1 VKRAIGTYVRRL
13 WSLDRDVR
21 LFLLSSGAMSFAL
34 LNGIFPVLFNLYL
47 LRLGYGPEV
56 IGLVNAAGLLAYAV
70 FAFPAGMVAQ
80 RLGVRRAML
89 IGVTTT
95 MACSGVLPLVEALPL
110 DWRQPWML
118 ANQILSTAGLA
129 LFFVNAN
136 PFMVDASQPGE
147 RNYAFSTRM
156 VTDTVSGMLGSLV
169 GGALPGV
176 LSAWLGLAPGGP
188 AGYRYALLSAAVIS
202 LPAVVALL
210 SLRER
215 QVTLDAA
222 GERALAEEP
231 AVADEPVVP
240 RRAPEGTVGSAVQ
253 PAAGQAPIALL
264 AVMAVVVLL
273 RAAGLG
279 ASRVFF
285 NVYLDDGLGVPTVQ
299 IGTLFAVIQL
309 ASIPAA
315 LAMPYLATRGG
326 LHRVVVW
333 GSLGIAASM
342 LPLALVPHWAA
353 ATIGR
358 FGTYALSAIAD
369 PALSVYQLELVPPR
383 WRSVMSGVSG
393 TALGVSWT
401 ALSFGGGV
409 WIAALGYRTLFL
421 SAAGLSVVGTLLF
434 AALFRPGASAAVG
447 WLRRAGETGGSEQ
460 PCPATP
466 TAEG

>member
-1 VKRAIGTYVRRL
+1 MKRAIGTYLRRL

-21 LFLLSSGAMSFAL
+21 LFLFSSGAMSFTL

-70 FAFPAGMVAQ
+70 FAFPAGMIAQ
-80 RLGVRRAML
+80 RLGVRRAMAV
-89 IGVTTT
+89 GVAVT
-95 MACSGVLPLVEALPL
+95 MVCSGILPLVEALPAG
-110 DWRQPWML
+110 WRQPWML
-118 ANQILSTAGLA
+118 GNQILSTAGLA

-136 PFMVDASQPGE
+136 PFMVDASQAGE
-147 RNYAFSTRM
+147 RSYAFSTRM
-156 VTDTVSGMLGSLV
+156 VIDTVSGMLGSLA
-169 GGALPGV
+169 GGALPGL
-176 LSAWLGLAPGGP
+176 LSAALGLPLEGP
-188 AGYRYALLSAAVIS
+188 AGYRYALLAAAAIS

-210 SLRER
+210 SLRDR
-215 QVTLDAA
+215 QGALDAA
-222 GERALAEEP
+222 EERAAADEQAGAGERTADQPGVAGR
-231 AVADEPVVP
+231 AV
-240 RRAPEGTVGSAVQ
+240 G
-253 PAAGQAPIALL
+253 PAAGAAPIALL
-264 AVMAVVVLL
+264 AAMAAVMLL
-273 RAAGLG
+273 RAAGIG

-315 LAMPYLATRGG
+315 LAMPYLVTRGG
-326 LHRVVVW
+326 LYRVVVW

-353 ATIGR
+353 ATFGR

-369 PALSVYQLELVPPR
+369 PALSVYQLELVPRR
-383 WRSVMSGVSG
+383 WRSVMSGVSS

-401 ALSFGGGV
+401 ALSFGGGL

-421 SAAGLSVVGTLLF
+421 SAAGLSVIGTLLF
-434 AALFRPGASAAVG
+434 AALFRPGARATVS
-447 WLRRAGETGGSEQ
+447 WLRL
-460 PCPATP
+460 
-466 TAEG
+466 AEGTSEAD

>member
-21 LFLLSSGAMSFAL
+21 LFFFSSGAMSFTL

-70 FAFPAGMVAQ
+70 FAFPAGMIAQ
-80 RLGVRRAML
+80 RLGVRRAMV
-89 IGVTTT
+89 IGVATT
-95 MACSGVLPLVEALPL
+95 MGCSGLLPLVEALSPG
-110 DWRQPWML
+110 WRQPWML
-118 ANQILSTAGLA
+118 GNQIVSTAGLA

-136 PFMVDASQPGE
+136 PFMVDASKAGE

-156 VTDTVSGMLGSLV
+156 VIDTVSGMLGSLA
-169 GGALPGV
+169 GGVLPGL
-176 LSAWLGLAPGGP
+176 LSSWLGLPLESP
-188 AGYRYALLSAAVIS
+188 AAV
-202 LPAVVALL
+202 AALL

-215 QVTLDAA
+215 RVASDAED
-222 GERALAEEP
+222 ERP
-231 AVADEPVVP
+231 AAD
-240 RRAPEGTVGSAVQ
+240 GSAV
-253 PAAGQAPIALL
+253 AGQAVGPAAERGAGRAPVALL
-264 AVMAVVVLL
+264 GVMAVVMLL
-273 RAAGLG
+273 RAAGIG

-285 NVYLDDGLGVPTVQ
+285 NVYLDDGLGVSTVQ

-353 ATIGR
+353 ATVGR

-401 ALSFGGGV
+401 ALSFGGGF

-434 AALFRPGASAAVG
+434 AALFRPGASATVR
-447 WLRRAGETGGSEQ
+447 WLR
-460 PCPATP
+460 P
-466 TAEG
+466 AEGMGSGE